1 MKNLIF
7 PSVLFVVSLGLSISI
22 LSYYKKDIDNY
33 IVDYVNKNESLK
45 TFLMK

>member
-7 PSVLFVVSLGLSISI
+7 PSLSIVLFVGLSVSI
-22 LSYYKKDIDNY
+22 LNYYKKDIDNY

>member
-7 PSVLFVVSLGLSISI
+7 PSVLLFGLSISI
-22 LSYYKKDIDNY
+22 LNYYKKDIDNY